1 MYLFF
6 RTEAP
11 ENVITVPYDWST
23 YSDILYAYICMLLHY
38 SSIYGHIKLHELKC
52 STVELFLRFDF
63 VCYHMV

>member
-38 SSIYGHIKLHELKC
+38 SYQI
-52 STVELFLRFDF
+52 T
-63 VCYHMV
+63 